1 MDASMK
7 KAFGIKVR
15 ALNRTLKEFKSYKK
29 EVESYD
35 LNEVSQDKKKSE
47 FYKESQSALE
57 DVEKKVLE
65 YYQQLTTFIVHISL
79 FSNKTRK
86 LLKVRI
92 RHRSRRIWKK
102 RIPTFRR
109 SRICCPTL
117 AEWFLI
123 SIIASYLQIY

>member
-57 DVEKKVLE
+57 DVEKKLLE
-65 YYQQLTTFIVHISL
+65 YYQQVITYIVHIS
-79 FSNKTRK
+79 
-86 LLKVRI
+86 
-92 RHRSRRIWKK
+92 
-102 RIPTFRR
+102 
-109 SRICCPTL
+109 
-117 AEWFLI
+117 
-123 SIIASYLQIY
+123 

>member
-57 DVEKKVLE
+57 DVEKKLLE
-65 YYQQLTTFIVHISL
+65 YYQQVITYIVHIYW
-79 FSNKTRK
+79 FSNKTKKPSKKRK
-86 LLKVRI
+86 
-92 RHRSRRIWKK
+92 RHRLRMIWKK
-102 RIPTFRR
+102 LIPIFRR
-109 SRICCPTL
+109 SRIYCPTL

-123 SIIASYLQIY
+123 SIIVSYLMIY